1 MDVREQATRF
11 RAEIE
16 RIKATGGKA
25 HFPLALRRSVVAWY
39 QARHAEGQSPPSL
52 CRELGLSST
61 TLRRWIATVAVDAP
75 REAAREAAPSF
86 IARTLPAPA
95 PPPPRPAGALAS
107 PLHVVGP
114 HGLRIEGLDV
124 ATLAELLRRLA

>member
-61 TLRRWIATVAVDAP
+61 TLRRWIATMAVDAP
-75 REAAREAAPSF
+75 REVAREAAPSF
-86 IARTLPAPA
+86 IALTLPAPA
-95 PPPPRPAGALAS
+95 APRPAVALAS